1 MTQLFPNFPFDPI
14 ETPQSYAARLAW
26 LHTGGTLLPFLQDI
40 GIKPA
45 DLMGNDTG
53 AIAALA

>member
-26 LHTGGTLLPFLQDI
+26 LHTEERCSLSFKTSASSPLI
-40 GIKPA
+40 
-45 DLMGNDTG
+45 
-53 AIAALA
+53 